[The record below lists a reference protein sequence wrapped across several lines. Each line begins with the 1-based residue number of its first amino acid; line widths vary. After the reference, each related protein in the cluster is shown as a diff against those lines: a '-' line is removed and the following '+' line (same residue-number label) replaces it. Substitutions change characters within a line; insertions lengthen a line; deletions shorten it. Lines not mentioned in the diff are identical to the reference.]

1 MITDEKVEEAIGV
14 IAKNADLIGQL
25 RGQKA
30 YLEHRIKIERGQRF
44 LEASGTVAEREAL
57 AWTDSHIFELCNEYR
72 DTVTEIETL
81 LTKFKAAELA
91 IEVWRTQQANTRR
104 GHP

>member
-1 MITDEKVEEAIGV
+1 MITDSKVEEALGV

-30 YLEHRIKIERGQRF
+30 YIEHRIKIERSQQF
-44 LEASGTVAEREAL
+44 LEASGTVGEREAIG
-57 AWTDSHIFELCNEYR
+57 WTHPVVEKLSEEYR
-72 DTVTEIETL
+72 DTVTELETL
-81 LTKFKAAELA
+81 LTKFKAAELT
-91 IEVWRTQQANTRR
+91 IEVWRTQAANARR

>member
-1 MITDEKVEEAIGV
+1 MISDAKVEEAIGV

-44 LEASGTVAEREAL
+44 LDATGTVAERDAI
-57 AWTDSHIFELCNEYR
+57 AWTDPSVYKLCNEHR
-72 DTVTEIETL
+72 DCVTQIETL
-81 LTKFKAAELA
+81 ATKFKAAELTT
-91 IEVWRTQQANTRR
+91 EVWRTQAANSRR
-104 GHP
+104 GHV